1 MSRLVKWEK
10 MLERSFD
17 RLRHP
22 DTAPALV
29 EAIPE
34 VLDDVEEHLE
44 ASGGRGRTFPYD
56 RVLVV
61 FVVAPEERSAARALF
76 QDLPERIRQRLK
88 VKGCEPPV
96 ALEIQVRYV
105 AEAGEEW
112 GGRPF
117 KVRYRRQ
124 RATSRKAAVAPPPP
138 RVEAPVLRLTV
149 VRGRTGE
156 KDHELS
162 LARIHL
168 GRLEKVASTSGRGT
182 RKNHVW
188 FAASEDTVSRA
199 HARIERVGAEYF
211 LFDEGSASGTR
222 ILRAGEEIDVMPRAS
237 RGVKLR
243 DGDRIELGKGCV
255 VEVGLGTVAT

>member
-1 MSRLVKWEK
+1 
-10 MLERSFD
+10 MLEKSFD

-22 DTAPALV
+22 ETPRALI

-44 ASGGRGRTFPYD
+44 PSGGRGRAFPYE
-56 RVLVV
+56 RVLVA

-76 QDLPERIRQRLK
+76 QDLPERIRHRLK
-88 VKGCEPPV
+88 VKGCEPP
-96 ALEIQVRYV
+96 ADLEIQVRYV

-112 GGRPF
+112 GERPF
-117 KVRYRRQ
+117 RTRYRRR
-124 RATSRKAAVAPPPP
+124 RANPSQAAAPAVP
-138 RVEAPVLRLTV
+138 RVAAPVLRLTV

-156 KDHELS
+156 KEHALS

-222 ILRAGEEIDVMPRAS
+222 VLRAGEEIDVMPRAS
-237 RGVKLR
+237 RGLKLR

-255 VEVGLGTVAT
+255 VEVGTTEQA